1 MAERNAPRLIDLSSA
16 VPDPDA
22 LPSVSGDWLQQLTAI
37 AKARADLT
45 IRQSRTGMRMTGR
58 HTRR

>member
-1 MAERNAPRLIDLSSA
+1 